1 MSAPF
6 EAAGLTDV
14 GRVRANNEDSFFC
27 DGEKGIFIVADG
39 MGGHNSGE
47 VASSFAVSLVKD
59 FLVQKSSDFGCRI
72 SSADLE
78 AGVKAANSLVYA
90 KGRALPKDSGMGT
103 TLVCAC
109 GDGETLTV
117 AHVGD
122 SRAYI
127 LRKGVLSCLTEDHSV
142 VQEQIRRGLIR
153 QEEAAVSELQNLLT
167 RAVGSNPEVDVDIST
182 HPLFFGDLLL
192 LASDG
197 LTKMVPDFRIQEIL
211 SRKEDISTLASK
223 LVSEALKAGGLD
235 NVTVVVARVRREGKK
250 SRLGSS
256 WSKVKSILRGADAK
270 TSS

>member
-1 MSAPF
+1 MNPPF

-14 GRVRANNEDSFFC
+14 GRARANNEDSFFC

-47 VASSFAVSLVKD
+47 VASAFAVSLVKD
-59 FLVQKSSDFGCRI
+59 FLIQKSSDSGCRV
-72 SSADLE
+72 SAADLE

-109 GDGETLTV
+109 GYGENLTI

-122 SRAYI
+122 SRVYI
-127 LRKGVLSCLTEDHSV
+127 LRQGVLSCLTEDHSV

-167 RAVGSNPEVDVDIST
+167 RAVGSNPEVEVDVST
-182 HPLFFGDLLL
+182 HPLFYGDVLL

-197 LTKMVPDFRIQEIL
+197 LTKMVADSRIQDIL
-211 SRKEDISTLASK
+211 SRKEDAATLASE
-223 LVSEALKAGGLD
+223 LVLEALKAGGLD
-235 NVTVVVARVRREGKK
+235 NVTVVVARVIREGKK
-250 SRLGSS
+250 SSLGSS
-256 WSKVKSILRGADAK
+256 WSKVKSIFGGV
-270 TSS
+270 